1 MYFNRSALSA
11 ALLAVAALAGGCENF
26 LEVEHPGV
34 IDAGTI
40 DPVADAEVF
49 SLSAQTNFF
58 NAYDNVAVYG
68 AYFTGEAWVDDTYAG
83 RKDIAKRTVNDRDA
97 LLVAD
102 LYQPLALAATSN
114 LQVLEMLE
122 GTAKEVSIS
131 SARAALHL
139 GFSLQIMAETFCQG
153 VLAVG
158 APMTQEETARE
169 AIRYF
174 ERAVELATAVGEPQ
188 LALAAQVGMAR
199 AYLQVGD
206 YAEAAAAA
214 AAVPAEFRYD
224 ALKADDASSRNRLG
238 NTIFYY
244 TAARPNLV
252 VPPYYRA
259 LADARVPFGLLTDP
273 GSGQP
278 VGGQGGMLAYFYQ
291 MKFFG
296 FGVPVRLASG
306 LEAQYLRAEAELKMG
321 DESLAVALA
330 ASRRDAFP
338 AQDGDA
344 FDFVAEGGALRD
356 LLDQKSRDFYL
367 EGKHMGDWVRNP
379 AATPYV
385 LPAGTEYYD
394 VVYGGAVGN
403 ATCFPIPAVEREN
416 NPNFPRGA

>member
-1 MYFNRSALSA
+1 MNSKRSALTA
-11 ALLAVAALAGGCENF
+11 AVLVTAAFAGGCDNF

-40 DPVADAEVF
+40 DPVVEAETF

-58 NAYDNVAVYG
+58 NAYDNVVVYG
-68 AYFTGEAWVDDTYAG
+68 AFFTGEAWVDDTYAG
-83 RKDIAKRTVNDRDA
+83 RKDVGRRSVNDRDA

-114 LQVLEMLE
+114 LDVLESLA
-122 GTAKEVSIS
+122 GTEKEVSVS

-139 GFSLQIMAETFCQG
+139 GFSLQLMAETFCQG

-169 AIRYF
+169 AIRYLLQ
-174 ERAVELATAVGEPQ
+174 AVELANAVGQPNF
-188 LALAAQVGMAR
+188 ALAAHVGLAR

-206 YAEAAAAA
+206 YAAAAAA
-214 AAVPAEFRYD
+214 ASRVPAEFRYD
-224 ALKADDASSRNRLG
+224 ATKVDDASSWDRVG

-259 LADARVPFGLLTDP
+259 LADDRVPFGLLTDP
-273 GSGQP
+273 AGQP

-291 MKFFG
+291 RKYAG
-296 FGVPVRLASG
+296 FAAPVRLASG
-306 LEAQYLRAEAELKMG
+306 LEARYLGAEAELKLG
-321 DESLAVALA
+321 NAALA
-330 ASRRDAFP
+330 IALAEERRSAFP
-338 AQDGDA
+338 MAQDGDA
-344 FDFVAEGGALRD
+344 VDFVADASPLRD
-356 LLDQKSRDFYL
+356 LLDQKARDFYL

-379 AATPYV
+379 EATPYV
-385 LPAGTEYYD
+385 LPAGIGYYD
-394 VVYGGAVGN
+394 AVYGGTVGG
-403 ATCFPIPAVEREN
+403 ATCFVLPAVEREN
-416 NPNFPRGA
+416 NPNFPRS

>member
-1 MYFNRSALSA
+1 MYFKRA
-11 ALLAVAALAGGCENF
+11 ALTAAVVAATAVSGGCENF

-40 DPVADAEVF
+40 DPVADAETF

-83 RKDIAKRTVNDRDA
+83 RKEMAKRTVSDRDA

-114 LQVLEMLE
+114 FQVLEMLE
-122 GTAKEVSIS
+122 GTEREVSVS

-139 GFSLQIMAETFCQG
+139 GFSLQLMAETFCEG

-174 ERAVELATAVGEPQ
+174 EQAVELATAVAQPQ
-188 LALAAQVGMAR
+188 LAVAAQVGLAR
-199 AYLQVGD
+199 AYLQVGE
-206 YAEAAAAA
+206 YAAAAA
-214 AAVPAEFRYD
+214 AAASVPAEFRYD
-224 ALKADDASSRNRLG
+224 ALKADDASSRTRLG

-259 LADARVPFGLLTDP
+259 LVDARVPFTLLTDP
-273 GSGQP
+273 ASGQP
-278 VGGQGGMLAYFYQ
+278 VGGQGGVLAYFYQ
-291 MKFFG
+291 RKYAG

-306 LEAQYLRAEAELKMG
+306 LEAQYLRAEAELKLG
-321 DESLAVALA
+321 QPAYAVALTA
-330 ASRRDAFP
+330 ARRAAFP
-338 AQDGDA
+338 AADGDA
-344 FDFVAEGGALRD
+344 VDFVAAPGELRD
-356 LLDQKSRDFYL
+356 LLDQKARDFYL

-379 AATPYV
+379 EATPYV
-385 LPAGTEYYD
+385 LPAGIGYYD
-394 VVYGGAVGN
+394 VVYGGTVGT
-403 ATCFPIPAVEREN
+403 ARCFPTPAVEREN
-416 NPNFPRGA
+416 NPNFPR